1 MSCRL
6 RRGRRSRCCGSW
18 RCPAPCLPPLGLAER
33 IDARKQEEGRCGT
46 ECYHTTTQRT
56 RVRLARCAEPWS
68 AGSTRAGERIRP
80 RRRGTN
86 RMNISQSGRCRPR
99 RRGDGLS
106 DNMIAI
112 SESDLGRAR
121 MRTVTATEAA
131 RNFSRVLDLLE
142 HESEEIV
149 VLRNNQP
156 VAKLV
161 PGAPRMTALEALA
174 DLYRTLPDAE
184 GAAWI
189 EDARRMDRRLRKQVR
204 DPWA

>member
-1 MSCRL
+1 
-6 RRGRRSRCCGSW
+6 
-18 RCPAPCLPPLGLAER
+18 
-33 IDARKQEEGRCGT
+33 
-46 ECYHTTTQRT
+46 
-56 RVRLARCAEPWS
+56 
-68 AGSTRAGERIRP
+68 
-80 RRRGTN
+80 
-86 RMNISQSGRCRPR
+86 
-99 RRGDGLS
+99 
-106 DNMIAI
+106 
-112 SESDLGRAR
+112 

-174 DLYRTLPDAE
+174 DLHRTLSDEE
-184 GAAWI
+184 GAAWLK
-189 EDARRMDRRLRKQVR
+189 DVRRVDRRLRKEIR

>member
-1 MSCRL
+1 
-6 RRGRRSRCCGSW
+6 
-18 RCPAPCLPPLGLAER
+18 
-33 IDARKQEEGRCGT
+33 
-46 ECYHTTTQRT
+46 
-56 RVRLARCAEPWS
+56 
-68 AGSTRAGERIRP
+68 
-80 RRRGTN
+80 
-86 RMNISQSGRCRPR
+86 
-99 RRGDGLS
+99 
-106 DNMIAI
+106 
-112 SESDLGRAR
+112 

-161 PGAPRMTALEALA
+161 PGAPRMTALEALG

-184 GAAWI
+184 GKAWMDAAG
-189 EDARRMDRRLRKQVR
+189 RMDRRMRKQVR

>member
-1 MSCRL
+1 
-6 RRGRRSRCCGSW
+6 
-18 RCPAPCLPPLGLAER
+18 
-33 IDARKQEEGRCGT
+33 
-46 ECYHTTTQRT
+46 
-56 RVRLARCAEPWS
+56 
-68 AGSTRAGERIRP
+68 
-80 RRRGTN
+80 
-86 RMNISQSGRCRPR
+86 
-99 RRGDGLS
+99 
-106 DNMIAI
+106 
-112 SESDLGRAR
+112 

-142 HESEEIV
+142 HESEEII

-184 GAAWI
+184 GAAWL
-189 EDARRMDRRLRKQVR
+189 EDVRRVDRRLRKQVR